1 MITIKTIDSA
11 TFSIN
16 GIPYQKGSGR
26 IVKYGNVVSIVEYQN
41 DTRNYTGKVDFSNW
55 RDQADQPFANVDD
68 LILYLGQTI
77 LL

>member
-16 GIPYQKGSGR
+16 GLPYQKGIGQ
-26 IVKYGNVVSIVEYQN
+26 IIPYGDYVSIVEYQD
-41 DTRNYTGKVDFSNW
+41 DTRPYVGKVHFSNW
-55 RDQADQPFANVDD
+55 RDQADQPFANVND